1 MLEASPRPGPLP
13 IFRTR
18 LKAWG
23 ASVGIA
29 IKTIVLI
36 HPICVSQR
44 PRSPIEAL
52 QATVDSEQ
60 QRDALSGPTPP
71 PPPPPPQLEVLNM
84 KLKIEQELQYVIAMQ
99 AHLLSRACHSPS
111 VPQPWPT
118 APGRRSFSRA
128 STRRRE
134 TLSSRWRTCSQS
146 RCLDVPRAMLAHLPD
161 HASLTRATQVDAM
174 GHLAGAGQEG
184 TLFARTYDHFVG
196 GCCCA
201 LVRQTDGTLVTA
213 L

>member
-99 AHLLSRACHSPS
+99 AHLLSRACTHHQFLSPGPPLPAGGHSR
-111 VPQPWPT
+111 
-118 APGRRSFSRA
+118 GR
-128 STRRRE
+128 
-134 TLSSRWRTCSQS
+134 
-146 RCLDVPRAMLAHLPD
+146 PRADAKHCRHD
-161 HASLTRATQVDAM
+161 GEHARNR
-174 GHLAGAGQEG
+174 GAWMCRVRCS
-184 TLFARTYDHFVG
+184 RTSP
-196 GCCCA
+196 
-201 LVRQTDGTLVTA
+201 TMPP
-213 L
+213 